1 MTTREVDE
9 ILLDALLDIAVDKN
23 DRHSAADRFRA
34 IEYIFQRAWLLDDT
48 IPYRGP

>member
-23 DRHSAADRFRA
+23 DRHTAADRFRA
-34 IEYIFQRAWLLDDT
+34 IEMILARGWLLDDT
-48 IPYRGP
+48 IPFGAR